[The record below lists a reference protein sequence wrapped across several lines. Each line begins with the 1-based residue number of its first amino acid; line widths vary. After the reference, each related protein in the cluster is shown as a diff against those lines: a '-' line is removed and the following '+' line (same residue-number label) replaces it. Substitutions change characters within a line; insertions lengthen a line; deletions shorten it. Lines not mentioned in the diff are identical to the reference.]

1 MDLGRLPELFC
12 GFKRQRGY
20 GSTLYPVACLP
31 QAWASATPFT
41 LLEASLGLEFDPFN
55 PEIRLRNPRL
65 PAFLDEVILRNLQLG
80 QSSVRVLRRD
90 DTVLLD
96 MPSADGDIR
105 VSIV

>member
-1 MDLGRLPELFC
+1 VARSNPSI
-12 GFKRQRGY
+12 

-55 PEIRLRNPRL
+55 GEIRLRNPRL
-65 PAFLDEVILRNLQLG
+65 PTFLDEVILRNLQLG
-80 QSSVRVLRRD
+80 QSTVDVRVLRRN

-96 MPSADGDIR
+96 MPSTGGDIR